1 MGLVNRF
8 FLFLYALAG
17 VVLALGTAVFFL
29 QLVPEY
35 YLREL
40 YDGAMGQWDIVA
52 GTAAA
57 VFLLSVH
64 FLVYSLMGSAKK
76 AHEEKE
82 VILIHSAAGDV
93 KVAVDAVKNMIEKVT
108 RMTSGVRDAKIRVR
122 AEKTSEVDSFVKIG
136 IHIVI
141 GQEQNVA
148 EVSDTIRAS
157 VRQHLEQTV
166 GVKDFALDIAVDDI
180 SNAAVT
186 KKQRVV

>member
-1 MGLVNRF
+1 
-8 FLFLYALAG
+8 
-17 VVLALGTAVFFL
+17 
-29 QLVPEY
+29 
-35 YLREL
+35 
-40 YDGAMGQWDIVA
+40 
-52 GTAAA
+52 

-122 AEKTSEVDSFVKIG
+122 AEKTSGVDSFVKIG

>member
-17 VVLALGTAVFFL
+17 VVLALGTAVVFL
-29 QLVPEY
+29 QLVPEH

-122 AEKTSEVDSFVKIG
+122 AEKTSGVDSFVKIG